1 MWQLFYP
8 SSLCVVQPL
17 FKPTHYDLIDSFS
30 LSIPL
35 WMCQGGIPIYYAQ
48 VSTIPPD
55 GFAIELKTVV
65 QDEGTRVSKPSD
77 NIFSKKSLGIHIL
90 DICQWFSFNPLG
102 KVIRANQQIL
112 LIPCYLRE
120 RTYNVQALLSKRPRA
135 G

>member
-17 FKPTHYDLIDSFS
+17 FKPTHYDLIDNFS
-30 LSIPL
+30 LSILL

-48 VSTIPPD
+48 VSTIPLD

-65 QDEGTRVSKPSD
+65 QDESMRDSKPSD
-77 NIFSKKSLGIHIL
+77 NIFPNKSLGIHIP

-102 KVIRANQQIL
+102 KVIRADQQIL
-112 LIPCYLRE
+112 LIPYCLRE
-120 RTYNVQALLSKRPRA
+120 RTYNVQVLLSKRPRA